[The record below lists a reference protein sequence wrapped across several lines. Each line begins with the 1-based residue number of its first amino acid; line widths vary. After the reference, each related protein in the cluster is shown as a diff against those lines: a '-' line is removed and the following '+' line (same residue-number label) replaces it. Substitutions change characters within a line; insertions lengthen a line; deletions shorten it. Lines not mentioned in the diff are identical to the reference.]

1 MDEKWLFKF
10 RQHPPIEG
18 KPVTLDEAEDYLL
31 SKLNDPNEN
40 RQRALLE
47 LVRFY
52 RSTGRVADAMPYA
65 EEYLAGSNDPEEK
78 AEMNIHLGQAMERV
92 RDWESAIR
100 FYKKALELEPK
111 SELYRYLIQNNIG
124 YSLNQLKRYS
134 EAEKYLR
141 EAIAL
146 DPSRANSFKNLGLS
160 LEGQGRFGDAARSFM
175 AAVQAD
181 ASDPRALKHLEELAE
196 QHSEVYADIPDLS
209 HQITRCRE
217 VVEYVAELS
226 SKDKPPLN

>member
-1 MDEKWLFKF
+1 MDNKWPFKF
-10 RQHPPIEG
+10 REHPPIEG
-18 KPVTLDEAEDYLL
+18 KPLSMQEAEEYLL
-31 SKLNDPNEN
+31 ARLNDPNEN

-65 EEYLAGSNDPEEK
+65 EEYLASSNDPEEK
-78 AEMNIHLGQAMERV
+78 AEMHFHLGQAMEQV
-92 RDWESAIR
+92 KDWESAIR
-100 FYKKALELEPK
+100 FYKKAMELEPK
-111 SELYRYLIQNNIG
+111 SELYRYLIHNNIG

-141 EAIAL
+141 EAITL
-146 DPSRANSFKNLGLS
+146 DPSRSNAFKNLGLS

-196 QHSEVYADIPDLS
+196 QHPEVYADIPDLS
-209 HQITRCRE
+209 QQITRCRE
-217 VVEYVAELS
+217 VVEYVADIS
-226 SKDKPPLN
+226 PRNKRPPN